1 MLLNIL
7 LKQQLWNTLSVEC
20 IIIYLTSP
28 LFWSYSAFS
37 PIFIT
42 INNAAVNILIYRSRI
57 ACSGDR
63 STTHSRIL
71 AWRIP
76 RTEETGGPQSMGSQ
90 RVRHD
95 WGTNASLHY
104 ILLTGFP
111 GGTSG
116 NESTCQC
123 RRPKRPRF
131 HLWAGMISWSR
142 QWHPIPVFLPGKSH
156 EQRSL
161 VGQVHGVAKSDMSGR
176 LSTDALH
183 TVSMFHAQFPRST
196 CLVTPREESYEK
208 THCQTDR
215 KQQPLLSE

>member
-28 LFWSYSAFS
+28 LFWSYRAFS

-63 STTHSRIL
+63 STTHSSIL

-76 RTEETGGPQSMGSQ
+76 RTEETDGPQSMGSQ

-123 RRPKRPRF
+123 RRPKRLRF
-131 HLWAGMISWSR
+131 HLWAGTISWSR

-156 EQRSL
+156 ERRSL
-161 VGQVHGVAKSDMSGR
+161 GGHRVRHDWDT
-176 LSTDALH
+176 STDVLH
-183 TVSMFHAQFPRST
+183 TVSVFCVRFPRVKY
-196 CLVTPREESYEK
+196 LMTPREESYEK